1 MLGFRRFSFTI
12 FVALLCATLSSCERD
27 IRYRGNLLD
36 NDDIAILQKSH
47 LSKNEIVE
55 KFGFPT
61 ICLSD
66 TEWIY
71 ISQKVEYKA
80 FLKPI
85 ILETNATK
93 LIFNGNGNCF
103 PQKLTLKPILL
114 TPLSTVTNIKEEN
127 LSFLEQLQ
135 KNIQNMEKH

>member
-1 MLGFRRFSFTI
+1 MLGFGRFSFTI
-12 FVALLCATLSSCERD
+12 FVILLYTTLSSCERD

-36 NDDIAILQKSH
+36 NDDIAILRKSH
-47 LSKNEIVE
+47 LSKNEIIE

-66 TEWIY
+66 AEWIY

-93 LIFNGNGNCF
+93 LTFRNDGDCF
-103 PQKLTLKPILL
+103 PQKLLLRPILL
-114 TPLSTVTNIKEEN
+114 TPFSIVTNIKEEN

-135 KNIQNMEKH
+135 KNIQNMGKH